1 MTVPLVHQTTY
12 QVRKIFD
19 SSPGTLSYV
28 RTQAG
33 VQVPRSLHVRTF
45 SSESNYRKNVRKNP
59 FNLKKIIPSQ
69 KLNKDI
75 MNGT

>member
-1 MTVPLVHQTTY
+1 MAASLQ
-12 QVRKIFD
+12 IFD
-19 SSPGTLSYV
+19 SSPSTLSYV

-45 SSESNYRKNVRKNP
+45 SPSESNYRKHVRNNP

-75 MNGT
+75 INPT